1 VADDEFTKPPG
12 RPRLYASA
20 SEKLSAFRARLEQA
34 GYVRREVLVTRST
47 EERVKALAEEQN
59 VKPLDV
65 YSAMVAYGLDAY
77 KREHGAAEVTLSGSS
92 TAQHAQASGPFMQG
106 GEAGRAGLA
115 QETDRP
121 LAAAPA
127 PGTVTHVTAPGMTGS
142 GPASPERSNNPIAAF
157 FQKRK
162 ETLK

>member
-92 TAQHAQASGPFMQG
+92 TAQHAQASGPFMRVARPAGQG
-106 GEAGRAGLA
+106 SHRKPIVPSPPRR
-115 QETDRP
+115 RP
-121 LAAAPA
+121 A
-127 PGTVTHVTAPGMTGS
+127 
-142 GPASPERSNNPIAAF
+142 R
-157 FQKRK
+157 
-162 ETLK
+162 

>member
-1 VADDEFTKPPG
+1 MADDESTKPPG

-34 GYVRREVLVTRST
+34 GYVRREVLVTRGT
-47 EERVKALAEEQN
+47 EERVKALAEELN

-77 KREHGAAEVTLSGSS
+77 QREHGATEVTLSGSS
-92 TAQHAQASGPFMQG
+92 AAQHARASGPFMPG
-106 GEAGRAGLA
+106 AEVSRLA
-115 QETDRP
+115 QETDRS
-121 LAAAPA
+121 LAAAP
-127 PGTVTHVTAPGMTGS
+127 GMPGS
-142 GPASPERSNNPIAAF
+142 GPASPVRTNNPIAAF

>member
-1 VADDEFTKPPG
+1 MADDEFTKPPG

-77 KREHGAAEVTLSGSS
+77 KREHGAAEVALSGSS
-92 TAQHAQASGPFMQG
+92 TEQQAQA
-106 GEAGRAGLA
+106 
-115 QETDRP
+115 
-121 LAAAPA
+121 
-127 PGTVTHVTAPGMTGS
+127 
-142 GPASPERSNNPIAAF
+142 
-157 FQKRK
+157 
-162 ETLK
+162 

>member
-1 VADDEFTKPPG
+1 MADDDFTRPPG

-47 EERVKALAEEQN
+47 EERVKALAEELN

-77 KREHGAAEVTLSGSS
+77 QREHGATEVTLSGSS
-92 TAQHAQASGPFMQG
+92 TAQPAQASGPFMPG
-106 GEAGRAGLA
+106 GEARRLA
-115 QETDRP
+115 QETERSP
-121 LAAAPA
+121 AAA
-127 PGTVTHVTAPGMTGS
+127 VPGMPGS
-142 GPASPERSNNPIAAF
+142 GPVSPVRTNNPIAAF

>member
-1 VADDEFTKPPG
+1 MADDEFTKPPG
-12 RPRLYASA
+12 RPRRYASA

-47 EERVKALAEEQN
+47 EERVKALADEQN

-77 KREHGAAEVTLSGSS
+77 QREHGTTEVTLSGSS
-92 TAQHAQASGPFMQG
+92 TAQHAQASGPFMSSG
-106 GEAGRAGLA
+106 VARRAGLA
-115 QETDRP
+115 QEADRP
-121 LAAAPA
+121 LAAAPGI
-127 PGTVTHVTAPGMTGS
+127 PGS